1 MNSLNPLAN
10 NRLFYGRGNAPK
22 TKSSEAY
29 ERIYADIV
37 KGRFKAGEKLVIDE
51 LREQYGVGL
60 GPLREALARLS
71 AGLLVVAEDQRGFRV
86 SEISEQDLMDTTEL
100 RCKIESWAIRDS
112 IKHGDTDW
120 EADVLAASHRLA
132 KSPWQGKK
140 GSESPSNAWAD
151 SHREFHY
158 ALVSACGSPWLLLFR
173 NILFDHAERYRNLS
187 IGYISK
193 RSKESSIDS
202 SVFDDEHKQLADAAL
217 ARDSKTASKVIVQ
230 HYRRIAD
237 AILAELKLN
246 NA

>member
-1 MNSLNPLAN
+1 MSY
-10 NRLFYGRGNAPK
+10 RRGDAPK

-29 ERIYADIV
+29 ERIYSDIV
-37 KGRFKAGEKLVIDE
+37 KGRFQSGEKLVIDE
-51 LREQYGVGL
+51 LREQYDVGL

-86 SEISEQDLMDTTEL
+86 SEISEQDLLDTTEL
-100 RCKIESWAIRDS
+100 RCKLESWAIRDS
-112 IKHGDTDW
+112 IKRGDTDW

-132 KSPWQGKK
+132 KSPWQEKK
-140 GSESPSNAWAD
+140 GAELSSDAWTD

-187 IGYISK
+187 IGYASS
-193 RSKESSIDS
+193 RSNKDNSDSSI
-202 SVFDDEHKQLADAAL
+202 FDDEHKQLADAAL
-217 ARDSKTASKVIVQ
+217 ARDSKTASLLIAQ

-237 AILAELKLN
+237 TVLATLQSHGD
-246 NA
+246 